1 MLYQKMDK
9 KLQIN
14 LKMAFFSNNL
24 ATKPYLKTEKE
35 NHAVKYLM
43 SIKEM
48 QAMLYSVNGLCM
60 RSEY

>member
-14 LKMAFFSNNL
+14 LKMTFFSNNL
-24 ATKPYLKTEKE
+24 TMKPHLKTEKK

-43 SIKEM
+43 SMKEM
-48 QAMLYSVNGLCM
+48 QAMLYSMKGLCM